1 MVTISDRFEI
11 NAALERLLD
20 DGPAFDP
27 DDARVLIEKVPLSTK
42 GNEIV
47 FRYENHM
54 PDKGVEGFAPGVGN
68 VPIGDSKPRVREV
81 GLLPDVIRIGGYK
94 LVHRPGSIRIELMWA
109 DTKFDLTTGQKDDQ
123 SAILLYG
130 RRSKQPLVLQR
141 AIVTTLRFMLWPKP
155 LKTFELHISRYAT
168 WKTPSAPGGLGG
180 ARVDSSLFLKAD
192 ERNRGQTHDFGASG
206 LARTA

>member
-27 DDARVLIEKVPLSTK
+27 DDARVLIDKVPLSTK
-42 GNEIV
+42 GNEIA
-47 FRYENHM
+47 FRYVNHT

-68 VPIGDSKPRVREV
+68 VRMGDGKPQVREV
-81 GLLPDVIRIGGYK
+81 GLLPDVIRVGGYK

-109 DTKFDLTTGQKDDQ
+109 DTKIDLATGQKDDQ

-130 RRSKQPLVLQR
+130 RRSKQPLVLKR
-141 AIVTTLRFMLWPKP
+141 AIVTTLRFVLWPKP
-155 LKTFELHISRYAT
+155 LKTFELHIGRYAT

-180 ARVDSSLFLKAD
+180 AGVGSSPFLKAE
-192 ERNRGQTHDFGASG
+192 ERNRGQTHDFGVSR
-206 LARTA
+206 LARNA